1 MYWHCVTD
9 GAFCSGEDSLPND
22 NHLIPL
28 TLTTLFFNQ
37 FIISSEFDR
46 FFLRTSRK

>member
-1 MYWHCVTD
+1 MHWHYVTD
-9 GAFCSGEDSLPND
+9 GAFCSGEDSFP

-28 TLTTLFFNQ
+28 TLTILFFNQ
-37 FIISSEFDR
+37 IIFRSEFDR